1 MGTLCRAIVLSL
13 VAFAFTPNGGFAQTF
28 EPGVDR
34 PGGDFTN
41 FDIPGRGPH
50 ACEAACFENGDCR
63 AWTYVRAGY
72 QGPVARCWL
81 KSYVP
86 GAQGNPCCVSGVAPR

>member
-1 MGTLCRAIVLSL
+1 MGTLCRAIVFSL
-13 VAFAFTPNGGFAQTF
+13 VAFVFAPNAGLAQTF

-34 PGGDFTN
+34 PGGDFIN

-50 ACEAACFENGDCR
+50 ACFENWHCR

-81 KSYVP
+81 KSYPP